1 MLLANKEHK
10 DTLTRMEEKFFE
22 EKVINSHINECMQK
36 EYVTLFCTDTVFFIR
51 ISCFQLSLHIVLY
64 VFACFVAFP
73 HLQMRLQQEAN
84 QKIAELSEKAH
95 SEAIQ

>member
-1 MLLANKEHK
+1 M
-10 DTLTRMEEKFFE
+10 
-22 EKVINSHINECMQK
+22 NECRKNMSH
-36 EYVTLFCTDTVFFIR
+36 FFVQTQFYIIR
-51 ISCFQLSLHIVLY
+51 ISCFQLHLHIVLH
-64 VFACFVAFP
+64 VFARFVAFP

>member
-1 MLLANKEHK
+1 MNAERICHTFLY
-10 DTLTRMEEKFFE
+10 
-22 EKVINSHINECMQK
+22 SHSFI
-36 EYVTLFCTDTVFFIR
+36 IR
-51 ISCFQLSLHIVLY
+51 ISCFQFRLHIVLH